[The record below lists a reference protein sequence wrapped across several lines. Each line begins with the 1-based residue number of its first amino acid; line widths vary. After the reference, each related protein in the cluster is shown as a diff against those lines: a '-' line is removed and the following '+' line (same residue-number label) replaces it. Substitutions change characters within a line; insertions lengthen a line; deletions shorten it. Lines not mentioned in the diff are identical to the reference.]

1 MIRLLCEPHFETGT
15 GTQTTSG
22 LGSKGFS
29 VLAILAAAGAKG
41 IRRERIAAM
50 VWPNRDDLQAKSTL
64 RQVLTAIR
72 KALADLP
79 DVAIETSGDVVC
91 LSAPDQAVDIRLF
104 DAAGPAITRGKI
116 GTERAKDLAAL
127 YRGEFM
133 SGFSFDGDLL
143 AHMLSFRQRYHDY
156 ALMLAEHLSQ
166 QPDALDEAERLA
178 KTLVSIDP
186 AAEEAYRALIRVALA
201 HGKRN
206 RALKHL
212 TTLKSVL
219 LEELGADP
227 ETETLALLDGAE
239 QDPPAAEAP
248 VAQPAARPANADAPA
263 TVNQQPSIAILPF
276 VDISPSG
283 NDFLADG
290 LVNEITVALSQM
302 REFFVIARQSAYAY
316 KDRFIDAREAGAALG
331 ARYIIDGTV
340 QRVEAR
346 VRLHVQ
352 LVDATTGTMIWA
364 RRFDSDCTD
373 MLDLQLQVARQVAGA
388 ILPSV
393 RNREIERTLRHPP
406 GSLNA
411 YGFVLRAY
419 PKFWAHRRAESAEAI
434 ELLGAAID
442 LEPTFGLAHA
452 LKAWCHAQTVCY
464 LWSETPETHRAAAID
479 HARIAAEHCG
489 EDATALAAIGA
500 AYSMVTRERELA
512 RHFIDC
518 SLAIDPCN
526 AWAWMRDGWLHVLG
540 HDPKKGLESFAMA
553 EGLSPLDP
561 FMFNV
566 YFGQPWRG
574 RS

>member
-248 VAQPAARPANADAPA
+248 VAQPAARPPTRTPGDGEPTALHRDPALRRYQPVGQRFPRRRAGERDHGRAVADA
-263 TVNQQPSIAILPF
+263 
-276 VDISPSG
+276 
-283 NDFLADG
+283 
-290 LVNEITVALSQM
+290 
-302 REFFVIARQSAYAY
+302 
-316 KDRFIDAREAGAALG
+316 
-331 ARYIIDGTV
+331 
-340 QRVEAR
+340 RV
-346 VRLHVQ
+346 
-352 LVDATTGTMIWA
+352 
-364 RRFDSDCTD
+364 
-373 MLDLQLQVARQVAGA
+373 
-388 ILPSV
+388 
-393 RNREIERTLRHPP
+393 LRHRPP
-406 GSLNA
+406 IRLCLQGP
-411 YGFVLRAY
+411 V
-419 PKFWAHRRAESAEAI
+419 HRRARGGRGAGCA
-434 ELLGAAID
+434 LYHRRHGAAGRGACPLACAACRRDHRHDDLGAAVRQRLHRYAGPPASGRPPGRRGD
-442 LEPTFGLAHA
+442 PALGPKPRDRKDPSPPARVAQRLRVRVAGL
-452 LKAWCHAQTVCY
+452 
-464 LWSETPETHRAAAID
+464 SEILGAPPRRKRRGDRAARRRHRPGTDLRACPRAQGLVPRPD
-479 HARIAAEHCG
+479 GLLPLERDAR
-489 EDATALAAIGA
+489 DASRRRHRPRPHRRRALRRGRNRPGRHRCRLFDGDAR
-500 AYSMVTRERELA
+500 TRAGPAFHRLQP
-512 RHFIDC
+512 RHR
-518 SLAIDPCN
+518 PCN

-540 HDPKKGLESFAMA
+540 HDPRRASKASPWQKGSAR
-553 EGLSPLDP
+553 SIRSCSTSISDR
-561 FMFNV
+561 
-566 YFGQPWRG
+566 PWRG